1 MFPDDHQDK
10 FDRLRRHFMSGL
22 PQREAEIEDYTA
34 TLLEHGPDRPAL
46 EGLHLSAHKLAGICA
61 TYGLHRLGQFA
72 EKAEALL
79 ERSQSQAPCEAE
91 MEDILVATDRLT
103 EELSSVIEAS

>member
-34 TLLEHGPDRPAL
+34 TLLEHGADRPAL
-46 EGLHLSAHKLAGICA
+46 EGLHLAAHKLAGICA
-61 TYGLHRLGQFA
+61 TYGLHQLGQLA

-79 ERSQSQAPCEAE
+79 ERGSTQEPCDAS
-91 MEDILVATDRLT
+91 MQDILVATDMLS
-103 EELSSVIEAS
+103 EELGSVIETA

>member
-22 PQREAEIEDYTA
+22 PQREAEIEDHTA
-34 TLLEHGPDRPAL
+34 TLLEHGADQSAL
-46 EGLHLSAHKLAGICA
+46 EELHLIAHKLAGICA
-61 TYGLHRLGQFA
+61 TYGLNRLGQLA

-79 ERSQSQAPCEAE
+79 ERNHASKPCAAE
-91 MEDILVATDRLT
+91 MENILVATDRLS
-103 EELSSVIEAS
+103 EELGSVIETA

>member
-22 PQREAEIEDYTA
+22 PQREAEIEEHTA
-34 TLLEHGPDRPAL
+34 TLLEHGADKFAL
-46 EGLHLSAHKLAGICA
+46 DGLHLAAHKLAGICA
-61 TYGLHRLGQFA
+61 TYGLHHLGQLA

-79 ERSQSQAPCEAE
+79 ECSQQHTPCDAE
-91 MEDILVATDRLT
+91 METILVATDLLA
-103 EELSSVIEAS
+103 EELGCVIETA

>member
-22 PQREAEIEDYTA
+22 PQREAEIEEYTA
-34 TLLEHGPDRPAL
+34 TLLELGADRPAL
-46 EGLHLSAHKLAGICA
+46 EGLHLAAHKLAGICA
-61 TYGLHRLGQFA
+61 TYGLHRLGQLA

-79 ERSQSQAPCEAE
+79 ERSQAQEPCDAE
-91 MEDILVATDRLT
+91 MEDILVAPDPPNADPGW
-103 EELSSVIEAS
+103 VIETA

>member
-34 TLLEHGPDRPAL
+34 TLLEHGADRPAL
-46 EGLHLSAHKLAGICA
+46 EGLHLAAHKLAGICA
-61 TYGLHRLGQFA
+61 TYGLHRLGQLA
-72 EKAEALL
+72 ENAETLLDRNKADV
-79 ERSQSQAPCEAE
+79 PCDAS
-91 MEDILVATDRLT
+91 MQDILIATDRLS
-103 EELSSVIEAS
+103 EELGSVIESA